1 MQSTE
6 NNVKII
12 CRPLKI
18 KIYHRGKLKLDEIK
32 KKKKKKKKDFHCK
45 ITTCYKSNFQKFKK
59 RLDETFPLCRY

>member
-18 KIYHRGKLKLDEIK
+18 KIYHRGKLKLDEK
-32 KKKKKKKKDFHCK
+32 MEWLK
-45 ITTCYKSNFQKFKK
+45 
-59 RLDETFPLCRY
+59 